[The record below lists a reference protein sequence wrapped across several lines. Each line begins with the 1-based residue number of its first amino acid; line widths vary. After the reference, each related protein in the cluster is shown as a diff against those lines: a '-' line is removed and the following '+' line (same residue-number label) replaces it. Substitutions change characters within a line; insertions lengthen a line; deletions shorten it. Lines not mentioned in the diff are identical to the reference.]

1 MSSDKTEN
9 SAITRKKV
17 RQFATI
23 RKNDRGRGEMS
34 ANGGQDGSKESGNAV
49 KVIRERIGRIWK
61 KKCNTE
67 RAIFIMI
74 CRRS

>member
-61 KKCNTE
+61 KKYNTE
-67 RAIFIMI
+67 RVIFTMI
-74 CRRS
+74 CRRN

>member
-61 KKCNTE
+61 KKYNTE
-67 RAIFIMI
+67 RVIFIMI
-74 CRRS
+74 CRRN

>member
-1 MSSDKTEN
+1 MIL
-9 SAITRKKV
+9 AGRKFRNNAEKV

-74 CRRS
+74 CRRN